1 VRESLGPNTPWHV
14 LPGDAGAAAAATVA
28 RARRLGHEAGLHYV
42 YGPEPGQTTRC
53 HQCGHTLIER
63 GAASGRVVGI
73 TDGRCHSCG
82 ADPQMRLSIFK
93 R

>member
-1 VRESLGPNTPWHV
+1 V
-14 LPGDAGAAAAATVA
+14 LPGDAGAAAAATVG

-53 HQCGHTLIER
+53 FQCGHALIER
-63 GAASGRVVGI
+63 GTISGRVVGI

-93 R
+93 H